1 MAKPTILLT
10 GANGFLGSHLLEAL
24 LSQQYN
30 VVILK
35 RSTSDLWRI
44 AHLMDQVTSYDV
56 DVQPLQQAFKEQEI
70 DCVIH
75 TACHYGRNGDSIHSI
90 VESNLLYGIQVLEA
104 AIECNVKTFVN
115 TDTCLPKEISIY
127 SLSKKQFLE
136 WAVCTKN
143 KINIINIKLENI
155 YGPKDDANK
164 FISWLI
170 LKLKTDVASIPLT
183 SGDQKR
189 DFIYIDDAVSAYMFI
204 LNFIDIHQEFDEY
217 EVCNDRLVA
226 VKDVVVLLKRCYQD
240 KRSNCKTIL
249 DFGALPYRD
258 NEKMEYA
265 MCNDKLKRLGWKS
278 KTNLD
283 EGLQK
288 CIDYEL
294 MNV

>member
-44 AHLMDQVTSYDV
+44 AHLMDQVASYDV
-56 DVQPLQQAFKEQEI
+56 DLQPLQQAFKEQEI

-75 TACHYGRNGDSIHSI
+75 TACHYGRNGDSIHRI
-90 VESNLLYGIQVLEA
+90 VDSNLLYGIQVLEA
-104 AIECNVKTFVN
+104 AIANDVKTFVN

-136 WAVCTKN
+136 WAMCTKN
-143 KINIINIKLENI
+143 RINIINIKLENI

-164 FISWLI
+164 FIPWLI
-170 LKLKTDVASIPLT
+170 SNFKKDVTSIPLT
-183 SGDQKR
+183 KGDQKR
-189 DFIYIDDAVSAYMFI
+189 DFIYIDDAVSAYMNVLTVI
-204 LNFIDIHQEFDEY
+204 SYNQSFDEY
-217 EVCNDRLVA
+217 EVCNDRPIT
-226 VKDVVVLLKRCYQD
+226 VKEMVTLLKKYYKNKVD
-240 KRSNCKTIL
+240 TCKTIL
-249 DFGALPYRD
+249 DFGVLPYRD
-258 NEKMEYA
+258 NEKMEYI
-265 MCNDKLKRLGWKS
+265 MCNDKLKKIGWKS

>member
-104 AIECNVKTFVN
+104 AMECNVKTFIN
-115 TDTCLPKEISIY
+115 TDSLLPRDLTPY
-127 SLSKKQFLE
+127 SLSKKQLVDWLKHQSDHIQVVNLRLE
-136 WAVCTKN
+136 HMF
-143 KINIINIKLENI
+143 
-155 YGPKDDANK
+155 GPKDDATK
-164 FISWLI
+164 FVSWVI
-170 LKLKTDVASIPLT
+170 AQLKVNAPEIKLT
-183 SGDQKR
+183 QGEQQR
-189 DFIYIDDAVSAYMFI
+189 DFVYIDDVVSAY
-204 LNFIDIHQEFDEY
+204 LTVLSKLDALPSYSEFDVGSGVLTTVRSFLEQLKQAC
-217 EVCNDRLVA
+217 EVSFGKLDTQLV
-226 VKDVVVLLKRCYQD
+226 
-240 KRSNCKTIL
+240 
-249 DFGALPYRD
+249 FGALPYRD
-258 NEKMEYA
+258 GEMMSVDVNTQGLR
-265 MCNDKLKRLGWKS
+265 DLGWS
-278 KTNLD
+278 AKTD
-283 EGLQK
+283 IGHGLTYILK
-288 CIDYEL
+288 E
-294 MNV
+294 NA

>member
-104 AIECNVKTFVN
+104 AIECNVKTFIN
-115 TDTCLPKEISIY
+115 TDSLLPRDLTPY
-127 SLSKKQFLE
+127 SLSKKQLVDWLKHQSDHIQVVNLRLE
-136 WAVCTKN
+136 HMF
-143 KINIINIKLENI
+143 
-155 YGPKDDANK
+155 GPKDDATK
-164 FISWLI
+164 FVSWVI
-170 LKLKTDVASIPLT
+170 AQLKANAPEIKLT
-183 SGDQKR
+183 QGEQQR
-189 DFIYIDDAVSAYMFI
+189 DFVYIDDVVSAY
-204 LNFIDIHQEFDEY
+204 LTVLSKLDALPSYSEFDVGSGVLTTVRSFLEQLKQAC
-217 EVCNDRLVA
+217 EVSFGKLDTQLV
-226 VKDVVVLLKRCYQD
+226 
-240 KRSNCKTIL
+240 
-249 DFGALPYRD
+249 FGALPYRD
-258 NEKMEYA
+258 GEMMSVDVNTQGLR
-265 MCNDKLKRLGWKS
+265 DLGWS
-278 KTNLD
+278 AKTNIGH
-283 EGLQK
+283 GLTYILK
-288 CIDYEL
+288 E
-294 MNV
+294 NA